1 MSETVELVRDVLVAD
16 LPDEGQTIQIL
27 VDRPE
32 CDAIAARLGVPA
44 LASLEATVVV
54 VRVETGG
61 GGGGV
66 RVSGTLRAQVTQQCV
81 VSLELFDSEAVDSI
95 DSIFVRNID
104 DTEFADIERSSDEP
118 LIEHL
123 NGNKLCL
130 GELVV
135 EHLALA
141 LDPYPRRPDQSPDE
155 ITYSLGPDGPSTEIE
170 TEKGPFSALGELR
183 RKM

>member
-1 MSETVELVRDVLVAD
+1 MSETVELVREVSVVD
-16 LPDEGQTIQIL
+16 LPDEGQTVQIL
-27 VDRPE
+27 ASPPE
-32 CDAIAARLGVPA
+32 CDAIAARVGLPA

-54 VRVETGG
+54 VPVET

-81 VSLELFDSEAVDSI
+81 VSLELFDAEPIDSI
-95 DSIFVRNID
+95 DSIFVRDID
-104 DTEFADIERSSDEP
+104 GAEFSDIELSSDEP
-118 LIEHL
+118 LIEPL
-123 NGNKLCL
+123 ESNRLGL

-141 LDPYPRRPDQSPDE
+141 LDPYPRRPDLPSDE
-155 ITYSLGPDGPSTEIE
+155 ITYSQGPDGPGTEIE

>member
-1 MSETVELVRDVLVAD
+1 MSETVELTRDVLVAD
-16 LPDEGQTIQIL
+16 LPDEGQTVQIL
-27 VDRPE
+27 ASPLE
-32 CDAIAARLGVPA
+32 CDAIAARVGIPA

-54 VRVETGG
+54 VRVEM

-66 RVSGTLRAQVTQQCV
+66 HVSGRLRALVTQKCV
-81 VSLELFDSEAVDSI
+81 VSLDLFESEAVDLI
-95 DSIFVRNID
+95 DSIFVRDIN
-104 DTEFADIERSSDEP
+104 DTEFSDIERSSDEP
-118 LIEHL
+118 LIEL
-123 NGNKLCL
+123 LTGNKLCL

-141 LDPYPRRPDQSPDE
+141 LDPYPRRQRQSSDE

>member
-61 GGGGV
+61 GGV

-95 DSIFVRNID
+95 DSIFVRNRFTCTSIV
-104 DTEFADIERSSDEP
+104 
-118 LIEHL
+118 
-123 NGNKLCL
+123 
-130 GELVV
+130 LV
-135 EHLALA
+135 
-141 LDPYPRRPDQSPDE
+141 SP
-155 ITYSLGPDGPSTEIE
+155 
-170 TEKGPFSALGELR
+170 K
-183 RKM
+183 